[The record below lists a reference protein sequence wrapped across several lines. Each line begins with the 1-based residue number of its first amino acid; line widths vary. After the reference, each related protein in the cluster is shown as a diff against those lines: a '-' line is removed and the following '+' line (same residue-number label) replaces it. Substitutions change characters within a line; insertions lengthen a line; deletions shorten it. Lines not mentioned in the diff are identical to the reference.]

1 MEASSICMQAHCQ
14 LADPI
19 PSLSPFSSNNDMAD
33 NQSKDNMLSKTVRVA
48 VTQAEPEWLDLN
60 ASVKK
65 TCSLIE
71 EAAGQGA
78 KLISFPE
85 CWIPGYP
92 AWVWF
97 AEWFSIHED
106 LSADMYT
113 GLAHSTLP

>member
-1 MEASSICMQAHCQ
+1 MQAHCQ

-19 PSLSPFSSNNDMAD
+19 PSLLPFSSNNDMAD

-92 AWVWF
+92 AWVW
-97 AEWFSIHED
+97 
-106 LSADMYT
+106 
-113 GLAHSTLP
+113 